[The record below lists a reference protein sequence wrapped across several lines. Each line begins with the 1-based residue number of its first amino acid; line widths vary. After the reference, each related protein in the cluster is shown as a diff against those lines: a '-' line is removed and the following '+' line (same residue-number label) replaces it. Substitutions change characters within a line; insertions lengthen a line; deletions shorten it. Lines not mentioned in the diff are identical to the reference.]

1 MRAGALSGAMTPR
14 IETFLIGLAVAASA
28 GLLMGAAL
36 KPDLG
41 GEHAGRAPQIL
52 IPFGGARI
60 EQAAVEPGL
69 AAYHG
74 DIPTWVLGTDS
85 LPPPEPQVTVA
96 AYETPEMAEAAPSLY
111 QAAAAQ
117 PPPGEWTEP
126 PRRAPRYPSLDG
138 GVAYGADLAPA
149 G

>member
-1 MRAGALSGAMTPR
+1 MTPR
-14 IETFLIGLAVAASA
+14 IRTFLIGLAVAASA

-52 IPFGGARI
+52 IPFGGPRI
-60 EQAAVEPGL
+60 EQAAVERGI
-69 AAYHG
+69 AAYG
-74 DIPTWVLGTDS
+74 GEIPTWVLGTDS

-96 AYETPEMAEAAPSLY
+96 AYDDPEPAEPAPSLY
-111 QAAAAQ
+111 EAAAPQ
-117 PPPGEWTEP
+117 PPPDGWTEP
-126 PRRAPRYPSLDG
+126 PRRAPRYPSIDG
-138 GVAYGADLAPA
+138 GVAYGAEIAPA